1 MVSPLESCELFSARL
16 SLIAFDLFIYHLDV
30 VLDEMIEK
38 EEVASAARVWPGCR
52 KSTTVGAAQEFI
64 GPLYRVMAIG
74 LYLNLG
80 IRILMTDKSVSDL
93 RIKILSALSDP
104 TRLDL
109 LEYLSEGER
118 CVCEILP
125 AFQRSQSTISKHL
138 NILYEADILER
149 KIDGKR
155 TLYRIKDPQVFDLI
169 RLVDSMALEQ
179 ISHLAEAGRI
189 LEKSLN
195 NGR

>member
-1 MVSPLESCELFSARL
+1 M
-16 SLIAFDLFIYHLDV
+16 
-30 VLDEMIEK
+30 
-38 EEVASAARVWPGCR
+38 
-52 KSTTVGAAQEFI
+52 
-64 GPLYRVMAIG
+64 
-74 LYLNLG
+74 
-80 IRILMTDKSVSDL
+80 
-93 RIKILSALSDP
+93 
-104 TRLDL
+104 
-109 LEYLSEGER
+109 
-118 CVCEILP
+118 
-125 AFQRSQSTISKHL
+125 

-169 RLVDSMALEQ
+169 RLVDSMALKQ

>member
-1 MVSPLESCELFSARL
+1 
-16 SLIAFDLFIYHLDV
+16 
-30 VLDEMIEK
+30 MIEK
-38 EEVASAARVWPGCR
+38 EAVASAAHARLVCS
-52 KSTTVGAAQEFI
+52 KSTSVGAAQEFI

-74 LYLNLG
+74 LYLNLR

-104 TRLDL
+104 TRLEL

-155 TLYRIKDPQVFDLI
+155 TLYRIKDSQVFDLI
-169 RLVDSMALEQ
+169 RLVDTMALRQ
-179 ISHLAEAGRI
+179 ISELAEAGRI